1 MRFFNTEDPVQSDRH
16 LLFAAPA
23 SSGQWRPRS
32 GAGIRHWFRADPLGK
47 SSQNQNDF
55 CAGVVGTGPDGTRK
69 DICSLRCS
77 GFWKGIATSMRF
89 VSPSL
94 ELHPF
99 ADLSA

>member
-47 SSQNQNDF
+47 SSQNQNDL
-55 CAGVVGTGPDGTRK
+55 CTGVVVPAQTVPVKTLNTVPHSRQ
-69 DICSLRCS
+69 R
-77 GFWKGIATSMRF
+77 
-89 VSPSL
+89 
-94 ELHPF
+94 
-99 ADLSA
+99 

>member
-69 DICSLRCS
+69 DIKH
-77 GFWKGIATSMRF
+77 GTAFPATIIQDRHT
-89 VSPSL
+89 VA
-94 ELHPF
+94 HRGT
-99 ADLSA
+99 LSCRQEMPL